1 MHSYGSG
8 DVGANLAVACDSI
21 IDCAVLL
28 IGIEYIKLMLANYV
42 ICELQVWKFLGFH
55 TCQPICIGI
64 AGSPAGQALAGP
76 IF

>member
-42 ICELQVWKFLGFH
+42 ICELQVWTQQLKILWCALG
-55 TCQPICIGI
+55 TVLLCLTAISKSLD
-64 AGSPAGQALAGP
+64 A
-76 IF
+76 